1 MRFFVGSD
9 HAAIALRQKIV
20 AHLHLAGHQIEEV
33 GPHEGERVD
42 YPDQAAVVAQNV
54 ARGAADR
61 GILVCGTGIGMS
73 IAANKIPGIRAALVH
88 DRETA
93 EMAARHNDANVL
105 CLGGRLLAEDFAIE
119 LVDIWLATGFEERH
133 AARLKKITQL
143 ETSG

>member
-1 MRFFVGSD
+1 MSVS
-9 HAAIALRQKIV
+9 LR
-20 AHLHLAGHQIEEV
+20 
-33 GPHEGERVD
+33 GPGAPTVMAPSYGYD
-42 YPDQAAVVAQNV
+42 APMTG

>member
-20 AHLHLAGHQIEEV
+20 EHLHVAGHHVEEI
-33 GPHEGERVD
+33 GPREGERVD
-42 YPDQAAVVAQNV
+42 YPDQAAVVAQGV

-73 IAANKIPGIRAALVH
+73 IAANKIKGIRAALVH
-88 DRETA
+88 DAATA
-93 EMAARHNDANVL
+93 QMAAMHNDANVL
-105 CLGGRLLAEDFAIE
+105 CLGGRVLADDVAIA
-119 LVDIWLATGFEERH
+119 LVDIWLETRFEERH
-133 AARLKKITQL
+133 APRLEKITQL